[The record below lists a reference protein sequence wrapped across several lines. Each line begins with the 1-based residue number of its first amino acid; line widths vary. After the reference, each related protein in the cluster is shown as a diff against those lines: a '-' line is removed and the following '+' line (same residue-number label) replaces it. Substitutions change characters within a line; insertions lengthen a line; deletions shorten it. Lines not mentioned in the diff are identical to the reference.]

1 MMDRIAGDEAPAER
15 QSKTRQFYGFMG
27 ETNYNEAFIQE
38 LSRDFE
44 EGGYY
49 HDHAPMSL
57 EERIVVDE
65 TVQGVWDKIERMCG
79 RRSGKRPGIVSR
91 RSY

>member
-1 MMDRIAGDEAPAER
+1 MTDEIEGDEAPAKR
-15 QSKTRQFYGFMG
+15 QSKIRKFYGFVG

-49 HDHAPMSL
+49 HDHAPLPL
-57 EERIVVDE
+57 EERIVVD
-65 TVQGVWDKIERMCG
+65 DPDIA
-79 RRSGKRPGIVSR
+79 RRQARPPLS
-91 RSY
+91 